1 MTTVYDIPADLLIP
15 RVAEELKGL
24 DAIEAPDWAT
34 FAKTGVHR
42 EAPPFQDDWWYIR
55 AASVL
60 RRIYLDGPIGVQ
72 RMRTFYGGKQDRGS
86 NPYRFRKGS
95 GSVSRKILQQLE
107 AAGFVETVK
116 GGGGRKV
123 SPTGQKF
130 LDGIAHQLKPVVA
143 ESVPG
148 IANY

>member
-1 MTTVYDIPADLLIP
+1 MTTVYDIPADVLIP
-15 RVAEELKGL
+15 RVAKELEGL

-42 EAPPFQDDWWYIR
+42 EAAPSQDDWWYIR

-60 RRIYLDGPIGVQ
+60 RRIYVDGPIGVQ

-116 GGGGRKV
+116 QGRKV
-123 SPTGQKF
+123 SPAGQKF
-130 LDGIAHQLKPVVA
+130 LDNLAHQLKPVVA